1 MQSFVLNVLHLGP
14 TVAVST
20 RLLTLFFDDHRAV
33 ADYITMP
40 RLSVNH
46 HTVIASSQN
55 IGIFAQEATTKACGV
70 ANILT
75 RASAPLSHEPLLL
88 TKPQSS

>member
-20 RLLTLFFDDHRAV
+20 LTLFFDDHRAV

-46 HTVIASSQN
+46 HSVIASSQN
-55 IGIFAQEATTKACGV
+55 IGIFAQEVTK
-70 ANILT
+70 
-75 RASAPLSHEPLLL
+75 
-88 TKPQSS
+88 